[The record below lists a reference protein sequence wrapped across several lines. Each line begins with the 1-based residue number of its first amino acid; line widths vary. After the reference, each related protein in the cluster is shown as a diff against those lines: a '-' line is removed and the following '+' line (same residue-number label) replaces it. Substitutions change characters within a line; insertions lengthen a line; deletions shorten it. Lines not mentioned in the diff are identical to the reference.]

1 MADPSRYL
9 LPTERPV
16 INIRR
21 HWALLAGSTI
31 QSALLL
37 LVGILV
43 ARVFRDVDFVQM
55 VAIWFCVFV
64 VARWA
69 WIFVDWYVEKLVV
82 TDKRLLLLTGIVSR
96 NVAIM
101 PLVKVTDLT
110 FHRSATGL
118 ALGYGRFV
126 VESAGQDQ
134 ALSTI
139 DFVPKPE
146 KLYIQ
151 ISELLF
157 GGDKGAPG
165 ALVTAAQRDAE
176 EEAERQARRR
186 WGRFSRRRRQ
196 DADDQSDAGPATPTT
211 SQLDQIL
218 ARRDQVLLA
227 DDPAWGVDRRRRDD
241 DYALYDRDLGPPRG
255 RGDRSEWE
263 RDPDDAY
270 RGPEP
275 TVELPRFHEPRRNGE
290 PGQGEGYRSE
300 APLPPPRRPR
310 DTPPPGTDPAD
321 PADD

>member
-1 MADPSRYL
+1 MADPAKYL

-21 HWALLAGSTI
+21 HWAVLAGSFI

-37 LVGILV
+37 VLGILA
-43 ARVFRDVDFVQM
+43 ARVFGDVEFVQT

-110 FHRSATGL
+110 FHRSALGL
-118 ALGYGRFV
+118 TLGYGRFV

-176 EEAERQARRR
+176 EEAERLARRR
-186 WGRFSRRRRQ
+186 WRRFSRRRRPE
-196 DADDQSDAGPATPTT
+196 ADDRPDAGPATPAT

-227 DDPAWGVDRRRRDD
+227 DDPEWGVDRRRHDED
-241 DYALYDRDLGPPRG
+241 DYAIYDRDLGAPRG
-255 RGDRSEWE
+255 FGAGPAWDR
-263 RDPDDAY
+263 DLGPD
-270 RGPEP
+270 P
-275 TVELPRFHEPRRNGE
+275 TVELPRFHEPRRTGE
-290 PGQGEGYRSE
+290 AGRGDDYGSE
-300 APLPPPRRPR
+300 APLPPPRRPQ
-310 DTPPPGTDPAD
+310 DTPPPGPDPVD

>member
-1 MADPSRYL
+1 MADPAKYL

-21 HWALLAGSTI
+21 HWAVLAGSTI
-31 QSALLL
+31 QSLLL
-37 LVGILV
+37 LVLGILTV
-43 ARVFRDVDFVQM
+43 RAFGDVDFVRT
-55 VAIWFCVFV
+55 VAIWFSVFV

-69 WIFVDWYVEKLVV
+69 WIFIDWYVEKLVV

-118 ALGYGRFV
+118 MLGYGKFV

-134 ALSTI
+134 ALGTI
-139 DFVPKPE
+139 DFVPRPE

-165 ALVTAAQRDAE
+165 ALVTAAQREAE
-176 EEAERQARRR
+176 EEAERQARGR

-196 DADDQSDAGPATPTT
+196 EPDGQSEAPSVPPAT

-227 DDPAWGVDRRRRDD
+227 DDPEWGVDRRRHEED
-241 DYALYDRDLGPPRG
+241 DYTLYDRDLGAPRG
-255 RGDRSEWE
+255 IGDGPPWD
-263 RDPDDAY
+263 RDLDDAY

-275 TVELPRFHEPRRNGE
+275 TVELPRFHEPRRTGE
-290 PGQGEGYRSE
+290 PGHGDGYRS
-300 APLPPPRRPR
+300 APLPPPRRPQ
-310 DTPPPGTDPAD
+310 DTPPPGTDPVD